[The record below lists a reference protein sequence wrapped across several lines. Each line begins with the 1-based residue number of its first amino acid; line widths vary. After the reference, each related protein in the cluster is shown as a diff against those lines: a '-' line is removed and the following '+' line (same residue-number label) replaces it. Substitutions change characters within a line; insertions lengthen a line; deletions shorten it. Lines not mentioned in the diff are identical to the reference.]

1 MTRCML
7 LPPPLGNTFHAAEV
21 WSFVANGFANTFVLQ
36 NVRLAVGGAGPILG
50 LEVYTFKSLLS
61 LVFCGLMFSAATR
74 NGDDM
79 DTYWIE
85 CMLAETQRVIPTEHT
100 ASWQTAFHGTNM
112 SCLYSILRRRFL
124 DTGPRAKR
132 SNRHGRSTTSFGTIE
147 HLVVI
152 MDQGVEFNRDI
163 TTFFEQLEISRTV
176 VPHRMARDIA
186 AWKGVSRWQL
196 AHQFHRRRLNHIF
209 HDGDT
214 KLMVG
219 GWSNGLQDVPF
230 IGCFLLEIAR
240 THPFLTCLFT
250 PWRTLRPPR
259 SCVTPLPRLF
269 TQK

>member
-1 MTRCML
+1 M
-7 LPPPLGNTFHAAEV
+7 V
-21 WSFVANGFANTFVLQ
+21 
-36 NVRLAVGGAGPILG
+36 
-50 LEVYTFKSLLS
+50 
-61 LVFCGLMFSAATR
+61 
-74 NGDDM
+74 
-79 DTYWIE
+79 TYWIE

-163 TTFFEQLEISRTV
+163 TTFLEQLEISRTV
-176 VPHRMARDIA
+176 VPHRMARDMA
-186 AWKGVSRWQL
+186 AWKGVSRRQL

-219 GWSNGLQDVPF
+219 GCSNGLQDVSF
-230 IGCFLLEIAR
+230 IGCFLLEIPR
-240 THPFLTCLFT
+240 THPLLTCLLT
-250 PWRTLRPPR
+250 PWRTLGPPR